1 MLLLLA
7 PPPDGAAV
15 VVEGAASGY
24 VVVPV
29 ELALLEFGALVLL
42 LSLPQAAQN
51 AATVS
56 KIKIARI
63 LRIDFSPASKIDE
76 YSASESIQLFP
87 EFY

>member
-1 MLLLLA
+1 LIRGGALVLLALLFAA
-7 PPPDGAAV
+7 PPPDGAE
-15 VVEGAASGY
+15 VVEGALSGY

-29 ELALLEFGALVLL
+29 EFALLEFGALVL

-63 LRIDFSPASKIDE
+63 LRIDFPR
-76 YSASESIQLFP
+76 QVRF
-87 EFY
+87 